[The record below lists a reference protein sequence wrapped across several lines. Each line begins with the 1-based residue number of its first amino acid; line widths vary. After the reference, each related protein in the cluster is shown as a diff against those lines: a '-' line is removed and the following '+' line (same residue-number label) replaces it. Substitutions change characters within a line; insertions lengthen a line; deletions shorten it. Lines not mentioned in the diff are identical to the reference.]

1 MRMQY
6 HLSHRAL
13 GRGAVVAL
21 AALALTAA
29 AMVTLW
35 AFAEPAHAHGGHA
48 HSAAE
53 RLCVPLS
60 AAPQLCS
67 HGPDPAP
74 RGVEAGQVPAA
85 RELQQRAET
94 ASYDGESPAYSASA
108 VPSIDCLGDGTSG
121 PRIQAIY
128 ARARDKADR
137 FSTALPLIRQF
148 AANAD
153 LYVNRSAA
161 QRHSGRRL
169 RFVTDRCKLKVLNVT
184 LSAKGDDSFNDT
196 VNELH
201 AKGFKRNDRKYL
213 VWVDAT
219 VLCGVGSMLPD
230 DAPSPTNPNNMATGW
245 ARVDRTCWGG
255 GVEAHELF
263 HTFGA
268 VQRSAKHSTPLGHC
282 RDENDAMCY
291 DDDYTGPVKMMS
303 PKPCPLAGDW
313 QIDCNHDD
321 YFDPR
326 PRSGSYLDT
335 HWNTARSRFLEPIIA
350 PPAEPVVSM
359 PAPNM
364 RLAGLKWG
372 LDATSKAASG
382 RTIDRWSWKV
392 TDGWGHPTTLCKFST
407 PTKAATGFWCNAT
420 VAGSVLITVTVWDN
434 KDLSNAAAKV
444 VTLAKPATKRDTT
457 LTLST
462 TPTPAPVGGGLVT
475 ITAVLTDTATA
486 KPLIGMPIGIYGN
499 SAYPL
504 NPISLTY
511 GPTNV
516 YGRKV
521 WTQTVAGTTTYYVDS
536 YATPVWAASS
546 KVRTVT
552 VPLSPVTLTAT
563 APATF
568 DVPGYPAISGTAS
581 PVEPYDRTVIL
592 QSAET
597 PAGPWTDEDSAST
610 GNGGGFTF
618 SGLYLDQE
626 GLRYYR
632 VRKTAAHYAA
642 ATSPIFSITGQK
654 KVVTFSVPA
663 VQTVTT
669 WDPWTGP
676 AVAFTTSTADY
687 LPLFVQRCTGT
698 CTSAGPWTTDSSSWV
713 GGSAPNLTATL
724 GSPPGLGTY
733 SYRIVLEDDWVYADA
748 VSDPFVVVYS

>member
-1 MRMQY
+1 M
-6 HLSHRAL
+6 LAL
-13 GRGAVVAL
+13 AAFALAAMVVAL
-21 AALALTAA
+21 Q
-29 AMVTLW
+29 W
-35 AFAEPAHAHGGHA
+35 AFAGAAHAHDGHG

-74 RGVEAGQVPAA
+74 RGVKAGQRPAA

-94 ASYDGESPAYSASA
+94 ASYDGEAPAYTASA
-108 VPSIDCLGDGTSG
+108 LPSIDCVGDGTSG

-128 ARARDKADR
+128 ARARDKTDR

-153 LYVNRSAA
+153 LHVYRSAA
-161 QRHSGRRL
+161 QRNSGRRL
-169 RFVTDRCKLKVLNVT
+169 RFVTDRCKLKILNVT
-184 LSAKGDDSFNDT
+184 LSATGDDSFNNT
-196 VNELH
+196 VTELFD
-201 AKGFKRNDRKYL
+201 KGFKRNDRKYL

-230 DAPSPTNPNNMATGW
+230 DRPGATNPNNMATGW

-268 VQRSAKHSTPLGHC
+268 VQGSAKHSTPLGHC

-291 DDDYTGPVKMMS
+291 DDDYAGPVKMMS
-303 PKPCPLAGDW
+303 PLPCPLAGDW

-335 HWNTARSRFLEPIIA
+335 HWNTARSRFLEPTIA
-350 PPAEPVVSM
+350 PPTEPVVSM
-359 PAPNM
+359 PGPNM

-382 RTIDRWSWKV
+382 RTIDRWSWQV
-392 TDGWGHPTTLCKFST
+392 TDGWGYPTTLCKFLT
-407 PTKAATGFWCNAT
+407 PTRASTGFWCNAT
-420 VAGSVLITVTVWDN
+420 VAGSVQITVTVWDN
-434 KDLSNAAAKV
+434 KGLSNAAARV

-457 LTLST
+457 LTLTST
-462 TPTPAPVGGGLVT
+462 PNSIPVGGGLVT
-475 ITAVLTDTATA
+475 ITAVLTDTATS
-486 KPLIGMPIGIYGN
+486 KPLIGMPMGIYQS

-504 NPISLTY
+504 DPISLTD

-516 YGRKV
+516 NGRKV
-521 WTQTVAGTTTYYVDS
+521 WRQTVAGTTTYYVNS
-536 YATPVWAASS
+536 YSTSVWAASS
-546 KVRTVT
+546 KVRVVS
-552 VPLSPVTLTAT
+552 VPLTPVTLTAT

-568 DVPGYPAISGTAS
+568 DIPGYPAISGTAS
-581 PVEPYDRTVIL
+581 PVEPYDRTVTL
-592 QSAET
+592 QSAAT
-597 PAGPWTDEDSAST
+597 PTGPWTDKASVTT
-610 GNGGGFTF
+610 GSGGGFTF
-618 SGLYLDQE
+618 LWFYLDQE

-632 VRKTAAHYAA
+632 VRKPAAHYAA
-642 ATSPIFSITGQK
+642 ATSAVFAITGQK
-654 KVVTFSVPA
+654 KIMTFSVPA
-663 VQTVTT
+663 APTVTA

-676 AVAFTTSTADY
+676 DVAFTTSTADY
-687 LPLFVQRCTGT
+687 LPLFVQRCSGT
-698 CTSAGPWTTDSSSWV
+698 CDAAGPWTTDASAWI

-724 GSPPGLGTY
+724 GSPDGPGTY
-733 SYRIVLEDDWVYADA
+733 FYRIVVEDDWVYADA
-748 VSDPFVVVYS
+748 ASDPFVVDYT